1 MMKNLKTCFYVYFN
15 YIIVDDYN
23 IEGIIIKG
31 VCMNEDCFARTDR
44 NGSQE
49 RGARLSRK

>member
-1 MMKNLKTCFYVYFN
+1 MN
-15 YIIVDDYN
+15 YIIVNDYN
-23 IEGIIIKG
+23 IEGIMIKG
-31 VCMNEDCFARTDR
+31 ACMNENYFARTDR

>member
-1 MMKNLKTCFYVYFN
+1 MN

-31 VCMNEDCFARTDR
+31 IRMNYFAYTDR